1 MVAPIVITLGK
12 MLGEPAAKKVWEWSK
27 GNEAEQLVKV
37 LKSQFPDA
45 YKLLTQPSVLVEL
58 YVYAETGV
66 FKTAEM
72 VKALRAITGSPEEAA
87 ALAEAI
93 RENQWRAMREPR
105 QMHFELRR
113 LRDEIGGDVAAGGEQ
128 VVQRLTEAIEKLARR
143 LPVARQLPAQT
154 APFVDRD
161 RELAEG
167 ERKLAGPAAG
177 HVALVV
183 NCTGMSGA
191 GTSVFAL
198 ELAYRQMGSFG
209 GGVLYADMRSADGRK
224 RDAADLAGR
233 LLRDLGVGPDAIPE
247 DPERRLALWR
257 SVCAEEPV
265 MIVLDNAPSDGAVAA
280 LIPSRGESIV
290 IVTSRA
296 PLAALAGAGLIE
308 LVEMADTDGLA
319 LLEAIVGER
328 VREEPDAAREIV
340 GHCCGLALALA
351 VIAGRLRAQ
360 PGARLEDM
368 ARALAAS
375 QDILGGLDDRVG
387 TIRATLASGLS
398 DVGSEARRVLL
409 LLAALQVSDVEPALV
424 AAVAG
429 CDATS
434 AGRLLEELGE
444 QRLITALQG
453 GGWRIHDLLRRAAS
467 ALASSE
473 LGEQEILSARDRRV
487 QWLVETAREHAEDL
501 EGEE

>member
-12 MLGEPAAKKVWEWSK
+12 MLGEPAAKKVWEWSR
-27 GNEAEQLVKV
+27 GNEAERLVKL
-37 LKSQFPDA
+37 LKPQFPDA
-45 YKLLTQPSVLVEL
+45 HKLLTQPSVLVEL

-66 FKTAEM
+66 FKGTEM
-72 VKALRAITGSPEEAA
+72 VKALRAITGSPAQAA
-87 ALAEAI
+87 ALTEAI

-113 LRDEIGGDVAAGGEQ
+113 LRDEIGGDVAAGGEE
-128 VVQRLTEAIEKLARR
+128 VVQRITEALDGLSRR

-161 RELAEG
+161 RELAEAQ
-167 ERKLAGPAAG
+167 RKLATPAVG

-183 NCTGMSGA
+183 NCTGMSGT
-191 GTSVFAL
+191 GTSAFAL
-198 ELAYRQMGSFG
+198 ELAYRQMSSFG
-209 GGVLYADMRSADGRK
+209 GGVLYADMRSPDGRM

-247 DPERRLALWR
+247 DTERRLALWR

-296 PLAALAGAGLIE
+296 PVAALASAGVIE
-308 LVEMADTDGLA
+308 LAEMAEIDGLG

-328 VREEPDAAREIV
+328 VREESEAAREIV
-340 GHCCGLALALA
+340 GHCCGLPLALA
-351 VIAGRLRAQ
+351 VTAGRLRAQ
-360 PGARLEDM
+360 TGATLTDM

-375 QDILGGLDDRVG
+375 EDILGGLDDRVG
-387 TIRATLASGLS
+387 TIRATLTSGLS
-398 DVGSEARRVLL
+398 DVGSDARRVLL
-409 LLAALQVSDVEPALV
+409 LLAALEVSDVEPALV
-424 AAVAG
+424 AAIAG
-429 CDATS
+429 CDTTT
-434 AGRLLEELGE
+434 AGQLLEELGE
-444 QRLITALQG
+444 QRLITALEG

-467 ALASSE
+467 QLAWGE
-473 LGEQEILSARDRRV
+473 LGEQEISSALDRRV
-487 QWLVETAREHAEDL
+487 RWLVETAREHADDL
-501 EGEE
+501 EGEA